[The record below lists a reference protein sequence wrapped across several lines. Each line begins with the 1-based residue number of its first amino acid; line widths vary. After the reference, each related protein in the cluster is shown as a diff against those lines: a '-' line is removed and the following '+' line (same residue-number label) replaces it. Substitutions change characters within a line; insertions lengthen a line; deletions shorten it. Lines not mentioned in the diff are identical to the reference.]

1 MSRWARSLLAVVAVA
16 SLLLGSTIVAGA
28 SDGRRKEGSCSIHG
42 DWRLEVRRQDA
53 NTLRVRFRIE
63 HTPAGDTWE
72 VFLSDN
78 GSRFFAGTRKADANG
93 EVRVS
98 KLTGDRVGTDRIK
111 AYAYSRDTGE
121 VCQGSLRFG

>member
-1 MSRWARSLLAVVAVA
+1 MSRWVRLVVAVVAGV
-16 SLLLGSTIVAGA
+16 SLLLGSALVARA
-28 SDGRRKEGSCSIHG
+28 DGRRKEGSCSIHS
-42 DWRLEVRRQDA
+42 DWRLEVRREDA
-53 NTLRVRFRIE
+53 HTLRVRFRIE

-78 GSRFFAGTRKADANG
+78 GTRFFAGTRKADANG

-98 KLTGDRVGTDRIK
+98 KPTGDRAGTDRIK
-111 AYAYSRDTGE
+111 GYAYSRDTGE